1 MSIFQPALPD
11 SKVRKIMNKVAC
23 LLVAAALCGPCF
35 AQDAN
40 KAQATANTKT
50 VTITGTIKNFD
61 EFKALVDSE
70 SYVQLVPLA
79 ADGKRS
85 IQLKGVAVNNIV
97 QVRFAFNSNTPKLP
111 VPKKAAFSFSLPNTL
126 PGRYFLAA
134 QFLIAQDGDHGHRPD
149 FVTEK
154 NGQLQTYLIDIP
166 ADSKSPVTIAA
177 GELIVWTH

>member
-1 MSIFQPALPD
+1 
-11 SKVRKIMNKVAC
+11 MNKVAL
-23 LLVAAALCGPCF
+23 LLVAASLCGSCF

-40 KAQATANTKT
+40 NAQAGANTKI

-70 SYVQLVPLA
+70 SYVQLVPLPA
-79 ADGKRS
+79 NGKRS

-97 QVRFAFNSNTPKLP
+97 QIRFAFNSNTPKLP
-111 VPKKAAFSFSLPNTL
+111 APKKAAFSFVLPNTL

-154 NGQLQTYLIDIP
+154 NGQLQTFLIDIP

-177 GELIVWTH
+177 GDLIVWTH